1 MADDKKIQEFPNCL
15 SFLEAKKNSAPQVL
29 LFAAQDSFEFDVLLD
44 YYKEQLSKNQETFE
58 IIVYTGEGGEMDSF
72 FSHCFTPDMFYPT
85 KLIVIKSGTTFFK
98 AFLGNQNK
106 KPNDLYANFQHHL
119 PQLSDKVYILVH
131 YDSWDLPANI
141 KKLFGGIANAI
152 ISKNFYPNET
162 RKNLELLSK
171 KYDIQLSPEAMDEFL
186 HRIPPNMGS
195 YMKSLNKLKTF
206 LGKKKFELEDVE
218 NVLLGRSALNYNSLV
233 TLFFQNRKAEF
244 FKELKKL
251 SDIRVEFGI
260 LISKLLE
267 RLNELRTFRVIH
279 KKNKSD
285 MDESLLYELLGVEHF
300 SEGRK
305 FHVLKELRAEA
316 KYFNDKSMEEIY
328 DILLNLNL
336 RHKTN
341 SNTESLQLV
350 IQNSFLKMFKLL
362 QI

>member
-1 MADDKKIQEFPNCL
+1 MVNEKKIQDYPNCL
-15 SFLEAKKNSAPQVL
+15 SFLEAKRDSAPQVL

-58 IIVYTGEGGEMDSF
+58 IIVFTGEGGEMDSF

-106 KPNDLYANFQHHL
+106 KPNDLYQNFLHHL
-119 PQLSDKVYILVH
+119 PQLSDKVYVLVH
-131 YDSWDLPANI
+131 YDTWDLPATI
-141 KKLFGGIANAI
+141 KKLFGNLANSI
-152 ISKNFYPNET
+152 VSKNFYPNET
-162 RKNLELLSK
+162 RKNLEILSK
-171 KYDIQLSPEAMDEFL
+171 KYDIHLSPEAMDEFL

-195 YMKSLNKLKTF
+195 YMKSLTKLKTF
-206 LGKKKFELEDVE
+206 LGKKKFEVEDIE
-218 NVLLGRSALNYNSLV
+218 NVLLGRSALNYSSLV
-233 TLFFQNRKAEF
+233 TLYFQNRRAEF

-251 SDIRVEFGI
+251 SDLRVELGI

-285 MDESLLYELLGVEHF
+285 MDESLLYELLGIEHF

-305 FHVLKELRAEA
+305 FHVLKELRTEA
-316 KYFNDKSMEEIY
+316 KYFNDKTMEEIY
-328 DILLNLNL
+328 EILLNLNL
-336 RHKTN
+336 RHKT
-341 SNTESLQLV
+341 SSDLDVLHLLV
-350 IQNSFLKMFKLL
+350 QNSFLKMFKLL